1 MANESKLQDVI
12 RASLDN
18 VRSMVDAN
26 TIIGDPITPPSGV
39 TIIPISK
46 ISVGFATGGLDYG
59 AKKSEKND
67 KGEGSDAGT
76 SENFGGGGGTGL
88 SIVPVGF
95 LVVSKEGNVEM
106 LNIGMKMPGD
116 PVEQVAN
123 LLDRSPEIIA
133 KIKAL
138 FPSKEKTEKAE

>member
-12 RASLDN
+12 RASLDS

-59 AKKSEKND
+59 NTDKKD
-67 KGEGSDAGT
+67 KPGTDAGNS

-95 LVVSKEGNVEM
+95 LIVSKEGDVEM
-106 LNIGMKMPGD
+106 INVGMKMPGD
-116 PVEQVAN
+116 PVEQIAN
-123 LLDRSPEIIA
+123 LLDRSPEILA

-138 FPSKEKTEKAE
+138 FKKSED

>member
-46 ISVGFATGGLDYG
+46 ISVGFATGGLDFG
-59 AKKSEKND
+59 ANKT
-67 KGEGSDAGT
+67 GSDKSTA
-76 SENFGGGGGTGL
+76 SAENESFGGGGGTGL

-106 LNIGMKMPGD
+106 LNVGMKMPND
-116 PVEQVAN
+116 PIEQVASV
-123 LLDRSPEIIA
+123 LERTPEIIS

-138 FPSKEKTEKAE
+138 FPEKEKSASNIEE